1 MLISLA
7 ASHGLEIH
15 HLDVKTAFLHCE
27 LKESLYVTQP
37 EGFEIGEHKGKV
49 YILKKAC
56 YGLKQAPRAWNDKL
70 NNIMFELNFIC
81 CLKEPSVYHKTVSRN
96 LLIIA
101 IYVDDLF
108 ITGTRMKTIDQFK
121 KEMRRNFE
129 MSDLGKVSY
138 YLGIE
143 VCQHDKGITLNQD
156 RYALKILEE
165 TGMKDSNPVHIP
177 MYAGLKLEKSE
188 QERERLKQKDS
199 GLFSIFASHET

>member
-1 MLISLA
+1 
-7 ASHGLEIH
+7 
-15 HLDVKTAFLHCE
+15 
-27 LKESLYVTQP
+27 
-37 EGFEIGEHKGKV
+37 
-49 YILKKAC
+49 
-56 YGLKQAPRAWNDKL
+56 
-70 NNIMFELNFIC
+70 
-81 CLKEPSVYHKTVSRN
+81 
-96 LLIIA
+96 
-101 IYVDDLF
+101 
-108 ITGTRMKTIDQFK
+108 MKTIDEFK

-188 QERERLKQKDS
+188 QERERD
-199 GLFSIFASHET
+199 